1 MFNIGKVTVYLGESV
16 DEFNRVRNCLD
27 VHDIKYRYHII
38 SHEDQ
43 VLDSRRGSIRT
54 EWGTSGISDRQGKL
68 YEILVSAKDAE
79 AAQAVLNK

>member
-27 VHDIKYRYHII
+27 VHDIKYRNHII

-54 EWGTSGISDRQGKL
+54 GWGTSGISDRHGKL